1 MIFERQR
8 RLLAL
13 LDALGCRS
21 GKRDFQKKL
30 FLYTREVETE
40 PSYEF
45 VPYQFGAFSF
55 TSNVDM
61 RKLSDRG
68 FLNEQGNFW
77 ILTPN
82 GQREVRLPLE
92 ARERM
97 LGFAQ
102 HIADLNGDALVAETY
117 RRYPYF
123 AIHSRIA
130 ESVLRDDKAA
140 LESINRAKPR
150 GGDPGLCTI
159 GYEGRSLENYLNQL
173 IRDGVTILCDVR
185 RNPLSRK
192 YGFSKSTLETA
203 CKGVGIAYVHLPEL
217 GIASDQRRELKTQA
231 DYDAL
236 FEVYER
242 DQLPHQRQSLGR
254 ILEWVAK
261 GERVALTCYERHPHQ
276 CHRHCVAEAVQGM
289 SKGNFTSCHL

>member
-1 MIFERQR
+1 
-8 RLLAL
+8 

-102 HIADLNGDALVAETY
+102 HIAVIPILRFTAGLQ
-117 RRYPYF
+117 
-123 AIHSRIA
+123 SR
-130 ESVLRDDKAA
+130 SFVTTRPHLSR
-140 LESINRAKPR
+140 SIGRNL
-150 GGDPGLCTI
+150 GGG
-159 GYEGRSLENYLNQL
+159 
-173 IRDGVTILCDVR
+173 IRDFA
-185 RNPLSRK
+185 PLGTR
-192 YGFSKSTLETA
+192 GA
-203 CKGVGIAYVHLPEL
+203 VW
-217 GIASDQRRELKTQA
+217 KT
-231 DYDAL
+231 
-236 FEVYER
+236 
-242 DQLPHQRQSLGR
+242 
-254 ILEWVAK
+254 
-261 GERVALTCYERHPHQ
+261 T
-276 CHRHCVAEAVQGM
+276 
-289 SKGNFTSCHL
+289 

>member
-82 GQREVRLPLE
+82 GQREVRLPL
-92 ARERM
+92 
-97 LGFAQ
+97 
-102 HIADLNGDALVAETY
+102 GDALVAETY

-150 GGDPGLCTI
+150 GG
-159 GYEGRSLENYLNQL
+159 
-173 IRDGVTILCDVR
+173 IRDFA
-185 RNPLSRK
+185 PLGTR
-192 YGFSKSTLETA
+192 GA
-203 CKGVGIAYVHLPEL
+203 VW
-217 GIASDQRRELKTQA
+217 KT
-231 DYDAL
+231 
-236 FEVYER
+236 
-242 DQLPHQRQSLGR
+242 
-254 ILEWVAK
+254 
-261 GERVALTCYERHPHQ
+261 T
-276 CHRHCVAEAVQGM
+276 
-289 SKGNFTSCHL
+289 